1 MNVDV
6 VPSGSVGL
14 EMMRDLGEL
23 CEQLQVAGLDARG
36 ARAAVPGVKDGGLT
50 VAIAVSGVVFS
61 AISTLVSVLSY
72 WSSNKPKYTLTVTA
86 GGTTLELAQLDKA
99 GVQQAMQQLRDAQ
112 AASGIT
118 VRVGER

>member
-23 CEQLQVAGLDARG
+23 YEQMQGAGLDADA

-50 VAIAVSGVVFS
+50 VAIAVSGVVLS

-99 GVQQAMQQLRDAQ
+99 GVQQAIQQLRSAEAAQ
-112 AASGIT
+112 GMT